1 MVNPSAAGSVGWR
14 FSPKDEELINYFLAR
29 KINGK
34 EDDVKVI
41 REIDVCKWEPWDL
54 PDQSML
60 KSDDKEWFFFCP
72 RDQKFPSSSRLNR
85 ATCKGFWKSTG
96 KDRKIRRKKNEIGIK
111 KTLVFHTGRAP
122 KSQRTY
128 WVMHEYR
135 ATSKELDGTHPGQ
148 RPFVLCRLFKKDDDF
163 VPDATENDVE
173 LATLSPISNEHSPV
187 YSKPELVSQ
196 QIDPYAGK
204 ECNEKFFSP
213 ENCNNERC
221 KTPYQDTLY
230 DTECRVEDHPT
241 DAEDL
246 EDIMKSI
253 QSERQPQTDAFD
265 YPELFADPN
274 PNDISLFDSPMP
286 ESMGSSLPDHSATN
300 YSFGNEDLQLGCD
313 ILKDDD
319 YTYLQSLFSNSPDN
333 SFQDQGNN
341 QISVDYEILKAN
353 NIPSMDSEEAEL
365 SEMVAEV
372 EQYALFWSEE
382 SNDPSQ
388 ASNSQIVASGWT
400 SFQELDESQT
410 HSRGGSFS
418 DDSVME
424 QCVKQCGNSDD
435 QVSSSQTN
443 LSKPDL
449 VAHSGIQIQRRQP
462 QVAPATDNNDKHGTA
477 QRRINL
483 QTNLSRG
490 GITYEYELQ
499 SGRESPKSKED
510 SQKVTYEYELQC
522 DDSGRESP
530 KSKED
535 NQKVYKKFI
544 SWVSYPF
551 QPSRSYKLIIGLASI
566 VTIFAAYA
574 VIRGR

>member
-173 LATLSPISNEHSPV
+173 LATPSPISNEQSPV

-196 QIDPYAGK
+196 QVDPFAGK
-204 ECNEKFFSP
+204 ECNEKFLSP

-221 KTPYQDTLY
+221 KTPCQVTLY
-230 DTECRVEDHPT
+230 DAECHVEDHPI

-246 EDIMKSI
+246 EDIRKSI
-253 QSERQPQTDAFD
+253 QSETQPQTDVTFD
-265 YPELFADPN
+265 YRELFADPN
-274 PNDISLFDSPMP
+274 PNDMSLFDSPMP

-353 NIPSMDSEEAEL
+353 NIPSMDSEETEL

-372 EQYALFWSEE
+372 EQYALFWAEE

-400 SFQELDESQT
+400 SFQGLDESQT

-418 DDSVME
+418 DDSVLE

-443 LSKPDL
+443 LSKPVL
-449 VAHSGIQIQRRQP
+449 VAQCGIQIRRRQP
-462 QVAPATDNNDKHGTA
+462 QVAPATDNNDKRGTA
-477 QRRINL
+477 QRRIHL
-483 QTNLSRG
+483 QSNRPR
-490 GITYEYELQ
+490 YELQ
-499 SGRESPKSKED
+499 
-510 SQKVTYEYELQC
+510 
-522 DDSGRESP
+522 SGRESP

-535 NQKVYKKFI
+535 NQKVYKKVI
-544 SWVSYPF
+544 SWVVYPF

-566 VTIFAAYA
+566 VTIIAAYA